1 MRTVTELA
9 PASSGGSPAGRD
21 WGDLV
26 FGRTLPALF
35 FGLFIVYEVLV
46 TGLAATRLTQPG
58 AGLDEYLAF
67 ANRALRLAFFTML
80 VVLYVVR
87 LPSKRADRRPF
98 VVLVSMVGTFCVL
111 LTSYLPSVPHGPA
124 FLLVSDILL
133 TLGMAWAVWGLAY
146 LRRSFSIL
154 PEARR
159 LVTGGPFGLSRN
171 PLYLGEGVASIGV
184 VLPGFSPWH
193 LLLLAV
199 FVGSQLLRIRW
210 EQRVLL
216 DAFGDEYRHYLE
228 RVPMLVPLWPVR
240 P

>member
-1 MRTVTELA
+1 MRTVTEA
-9 PASSGGSPAGRD
+9 VPTHPGDRPQDRD
-21 WGDLV
+21 WGDLL

-46 TGLAATRLTQPG
+46 TVSAAQRLGQPG
-58 AGLDEYLAF
+58 AGLDDYLAL
-67 ANRALRLAFFTML
+67 ANRVLRLAFFTLL

-87 LPSKRADRRPF
+87 LPSRKADRRPF

-111 LTSYLPSVPHGPA
+111 LTSYLPSVPHGA
-124 FLLVSDILL
+124 GFVLVSDILL
-133 TLGMAWAVWGLAY
+133 TAGMAWAVYGLAY

-159 LVTGGPFGLSRN
+159 LVTGGPFALSRN
-171 PLYLGEGVASIGV
+171 PLYLGEGIASVGV

-210 EQRVLL
+210 EQAVLL
-216 DAFGDEYRHYLE
+216 DAFGDEYRRYLA
-228 RVPMLVPLWPVR
+228 RVPMLIPFWPVR
-240 P
+240 R

>member
-1 MRTVTELA
+1 MRTVTDLA
-9 PASSGGSPAGRD
+9 PASPGGPSAGRD

-35 FGLFIVYEVLV
+35 FGLFIVYQVLV

-58 AGLDEYLAF
+58 ATADDYLAF

-87 LPSKRADRRPF
+87 LPSRKTDRRPF
-98 VVLVSMVGTFCVL
+98 VVLVSLVGTFCVL
-111 LTSYLPSVPHGPA
+111 LTSYLPSAPHGPGV
-124 FLLVSDILL
+124 LLVSDVLL
-133 TLGMAWAVWGLAY
+133 TAGMAWAVWGLAY

-159 LVTGGPFGLSRN
+159 LVTGGPFALSRN

-184 VLPGFSPWH
+184 VLPGFTPWH

-199 FVGSQLLRIRW
+199 FVGSQLLRIQW
-210 EQRVLL
+210 EQRVLRE
-216 DAFGDEYRHYLE
+216 AFGEDFELYLK
-228 RVPMLVPLWPVR
+228 RVPMLIPFWPVR